1 MPTNTRTP
9 LPSGDICAPT
19 PSDTVGTLDNLLAR
33 VEALEKELAQLKSG
47 DLSVYNLSLLSPQ
60 YSAVNNALALSML
73 PAGVTEQFPGSAWVT
88 AYGTISGIVF
98 PSDFVKNLYGG
109 VDGVM
114 QYEVGSL
121 PGGRADVSYIEFN
134 TDGTSGGGN
143 LLSPF
148 NSVIDSSDDV
158 DDWLSYTTGSG
169 AGTVAFQEEGIYAVY
184 YQAVII
190 GSSAGV
196 RLPCKASFLS
206 SSTASAVCYGASV
219 VDEDDV
225 ETSFLNMSA
234 IFEVPNITASLSV
247 GEVNSFV
254 PYVEAMPA
262 SGSHNFST
270 VNSTLR
276 IAKIG

>member
-109 VDGVM
+109 LDGVM

-121 PGGRADVSYIEFN
+121 PGGGGDVSFIEFD
-134 TDGTSGGGN
+134 TDGTSSLGT
-143 LLSPF
+143 LDSPL
-148 NSVIDSSDDV
+148 NSVLDDEG
-158 DDWLSYTTGSG
+158 DLDWITYSLGVSPTIRFNE
-169 AGTVAFQEEGIYAVY
+169 AGLYHVS
-184 YQAVII
+184 YQATII
-190 GSSAGV
+190 GQDTGV
-196 RLPCKASFLS
+196 RLPCRATFKS
-206 SSTASAVCYGASV
+206 SGVANAVCYGVSV
-219 VDEDDV
+219 ADEDDV
-225 ETSFLNMSA
+225 EISYLNMSA
-234 IFEVPNITASLSV
+234 VFKIPDLNRGHGV
-247 GEVNSFV
+247 GDTDSFN
-254 PYVEAMPA
+254 PWLEAMPA
-262 SGSHNFST
+262 SGSHDFDT
-270 VNSTLR
+270 ANSSLR
-276 IAKIG
+276 LAKLG